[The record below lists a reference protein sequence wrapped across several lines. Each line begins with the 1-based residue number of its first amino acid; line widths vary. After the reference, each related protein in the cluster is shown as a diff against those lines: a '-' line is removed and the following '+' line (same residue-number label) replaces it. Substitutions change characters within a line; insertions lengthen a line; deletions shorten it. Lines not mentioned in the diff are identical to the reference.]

1 MKYIGYIFL
10 GISGFII
17 GFALYLVST
26 EKSKEKARVHDSLQ
40 KARAAKAA
48 KAAERSAEPN
58 NEELLED
65 FKTEISRNGTKET
78 EK

>member
-1 MKYIGYIFL
+1 MKYIAYIFL

-26 EKSKEKARVHDSLQ
+26 ERSKEKARVNDSLR
-40 KARAAKAA
+40 KAREAKKAKAL
-48 KAAERSAEPN
+48 ERSTEPTN
-58 NEELLED
+58 DELLEEY
-65 FKTEISRNGTKET
+65 KTEISKNGTTKN